1 VEPLTD
7 MERDVYEYL
16 VDYLREHTYQP
27 SVREIGG
34 RFGIKSTKTVAA
46 HLQALA
52 EKGWVERDPS
62 RSRGVRLLAT
72 RLFPDTIEVRS
83 FRSMTEEGDPF
94 TDDLCDGSFYL
105 DRGFAGCDD
114 AFLYPMGGDSLSEDG
129 ILDGDRLLVAPA
141 AEPDVRPGDL
151 VLARVDRRG
160 VVRRFG
166 PGSSNGDSAHTRPAS
181 VVGAATGAGPGGHA
195 RVSGTDW
202 QGQIIGRVVGVWR
215 PVASADP
222 VD

>member
-1 VEPLTD
+1 
-7 MERDVYEYL
+7 MERDVYDYL

-62 RSRGVRLLAT
+62 RSRGVRLLASS
-72 RLFPDTIEVRS
+72 LFPDTIEVRS
-83 FRSMTEEGDPF
+83 FRSMAEEGDPF
-94 TDDLCDGSFYL
+94 NDDLCDGSFYL
-105 DRGFAGCDD
+105 DRGFTGCDH
-114 AFLYPMGGDSLSEDG
+114 AFLYPMGGNGFREDG
-129 ILDGDRLLVAPA
+129 IMDGDTLLVAPA
-141 AEPDVRPGDL
+141 SEPDVQPGDL

-166 PGSSNGDSAHTRPAS
+166 EARGNGATPD
-181 VVGAATGAGPGGHA
+181 GAKPSPGAGNGRHVAGG
-195 RVSGTDW
+195 SGIDDGW
-202 QGQIIGRVVGVWR
+202 GGQIIGRVVGVYR
-215 PVASADP
+215 RVAPPTQAD
-222 VD
+222 